1 MAKNKS
7 MSSIGIAV
15 ATRLKKGFSNNPKN
29 ILKQCFIKIAQIDL
43 KLYNYLVANKKNPEL
58 MELMKSRYKALDSIY
73 KNIDSIRDE
82 NKDAI
87 IKESIE
93 NTLLSKKII
102 KNENVPTESILNGI
116 KDAYKS
122 NDLKPKSYE
131 YYNESLN
138 IHIKYDKEKKQ
149 ITKSSIKNDQ
159 EESKTE
165 SSDLETHLINPQGE
179 NNAKEHFHQTG
190 QSSKDGST
198 DLVDNEGSG
207 TSTLLATK
215 ALKDETKIEE
225 KHAEAINTLTENHQ
239 KAKPNAPNNEPKI
252 EEKHAEAIN
261 TLTENHQKATP
272 LSNPVVLPAKVE
284 KLNKSSDR
292 TPKSS
297 SPTERIDLLDLIGYF
312 VCGIMLLM
320 GVGYAAG
327 INVSNSGVRAS
338 VFVISAILPIVSI
351 VLSFNSMK
359 VIQNEKRIK
368 VSAAVA
374 LPAVSAVCVMITN
387 LYVYLI
393 NMNVMSLCEL
403 LIHLSMT
410 LLVVMSMS
418 VCIWRDVYDEMLMC
432 GVNVLMIIGYV
443 IRRACIN
450 GSDVAMKLKNVVEIG
465 LVVMPILAYVMMQV
479 FRKIQ
484 KNKKEMK
491 EKVQNEV
498 QQGNKNEDRWTK
510 IRMIVSFVGMV
521 GMTFG
526 WVLSSSQNVSV
537 NNVAGYACELEST

>member
-1 MAKNKS
+1 
-7 MSSIGIAV
+7 
-15 ATRLKKGFSNNPKN
+15 
-29 ILKQCFIKIAQIDL
+29 
-43 KLYNYLVANKKNPEL
+43 
-58 MELMKSRYKALDSIY
+58 
-73 KNIDSIRDE
+73 
-82 NKDAI
+82 
-87 IKESIE
+87 
-93 NTLLSKKII
+93 
-102 KNENVPTESILNGI
+102 
-116 KDAYKS
+116 
-122 NDLKPKSYE
+122 
-131 YYNESLN
+131 
-138 IHIKYDKEKKQ
+138 
-149 ITKSSIKNDQ
+149 
-159 EESKTE
+159 
-165 SSDLETHLINPQGE
+165 
-179 NNAKEHFHQTG
+179 
-190 QSSKDGST
+190 
-198 DLVDNEGSG
+198 
-207 TSTLLATK
+207 
-215 ALKDETKIEE
+215 
-225 KHAEAINTLTENHQ
+225 
-239 KAKPNAPNNEPKI
+239 
-252 EEKHAEAIN
+252 
-261 TLTENHQKATP
+261 
-272 LSNPVVLPAKVE
+272 
-284 KLNKSSDR
+284 
-292 TPKSS
+292 
-297 SPTERIDLLDLIGYF
+297 
-312 VCGIMLLM
+312 M

>member
-58 MELMKSRYKALDSIY
+58 MELMKLMKSRYKALDSIY

-198 DLVDNEGSG
+198 DLVDNQGSG

-225 KHAEAINTLTENHQ
+225 KHAEAINTLTENH
-239 KAKPNAPNNEPKI
+239 E
-252 EEKHAEAIN
+252 
-261 TLTENHQKATP
+261 KATP

-338 VFVISAILPIVSI
+338 VFVISAILSIVSI

-432 GVNVLMIIGYV
+432 VVSVLMIIGYV
-443 IRRACIN
+443 IRKVCVNIIDGEYN
-450 GSDVAMKLKNVVEIG
+450 DVAMKLKNVVEIG

>member
-43 KLYNYLVANKKNPEL
+43 KLYDYLVANKKNPEL

-138 IHIKYDKEKKQ
+138 IIIKYDKEKKQ

-215 ALKDETKIEE
+215 ALEDETKIKE
-225 KHAEAINTLTENHQ
+225 KHAEA
-239 KAKPNAPNNEPKI
+239 
-252 EEKHAEAIN
+252 
-261 TLTENHQKATP
+261 TP
-272 LSNPVVLPAKVE
+272 LSETTDLIPKVE

-432 GVNVLMIIGYV
+432 GVSVLMIIGYL
-443 IRRACIN
+443 IRKVCVNIID
-450 GSDVAMKLKNVVEIG
+450 GEYSDVAMKLKNVVEIG